1 MLEPEPDRVL
11 PPSLPWPNRPA
22 RSSFAFKLAKAP
34 PSPPRP
40 ELGAC
45 LGPTQWPVDVSN
57 AGSPG
62 EDTCCRLGTRGW
74 LHTAGNPRWRNRPFS
89 THFSRSPCFKGK
101 VSVWCESVLPAVC
114 LPASGM
120 QAQSLQVGI
129 CSQRG
134 ITVREIQ
141 YNYVY
146 RQFLIVQSDAYI
158 SFKIVI

>member
-11 PPSLPWPNRPA
+11 PPSLPWPTRPA
-22 RSSFAFKLAKAP
+22 RSGFALKLAEAP
-34 PSPPRP
+34 P

-62 EDTCCRLGTRGW
+62 EDTCCRLGTWGW
-74 LHTAGNPRWRNRPFS
+74 LHMAGNPRWRNRPFS
-89 THFSRSPCFKGK
+89 THFSCPPCFKGK

-114 LPASGM
+114 LPANSGT
-120 QAQSLQVGI
+120 QAQSLQVEI

-134 ITVREIQ
+134 ITVTEIQ
-141 YNYVY
+141 YIYVY
-146 RQFLIVQSDAYI
+146 RQFLFVQSDAYI